1 MAPSQVEEI
10 CTTWFKN
17 FEIPFGNGFGKE
29 QFLAS
34 YDPNIQWFDHAFM
47 VRHWPVMLQIFSI
60 SVLTHILQVQRQ
72 GHEAILG
79 LREAFLHCNDPF
91 HSKLKV

>member
-1 MAPSQVEEI
+1 MAPSQVDEI

-17 FEIPFGNGFGKE
+17 FEIPFGKDFGKE

-34 YDPNIQWFDHAFM
+34 YDPEIQWFDHAFM
-47 VRHWPVMLQIFSI
+47 VRDYPVIKSRRTPMLTF
-60 SVLTHILQVQRQ
+60 VLKVQRQ

-91 HSKLKV
+91 HSELKV